1 MKKTIISAALLS
13 LTTFAA
19 LANNSTQTYDVVR
32 GSAETFSVSQ
42 TEQLGQ
48 FRAVLMLN
56 RGSWY
61 QRGSRFSRLG
71 LVLDGVIKGVLNP
84 DFTLT
89 HSFVNNNRTGVL
101 YTAHDSVTTIFAGD
115 PTCQNG
121 TGSTPFEVEEI
132 LNIVAG
138 TGIYADV
145 EAGSFMILRG
155 VINNCPSLPEYGQN
169 TFEII
174 DGSVTFADNSM

>member
-1 MKKTIISAALLS
+1 MKKTLISAALLS
-13 LTTFAA
+13 LTSFAA
-19 LANNSTQTYDVVR
+19 LAHNSTQTYDVVR

-42 TEQLGQ
+42 TEQLGK
-48 FRAVLMLN
+48 FRAVLMTN
-56 RGSWY
+56 RGSWHH
-61 QRGSRFSRLG
+61 RTSRFNRLG

-101 YTAHDSVTTIFAGD
+101 YTEHDSITTIFAGD

-132 LNIVAG
+132 LNIVGG

-145 EAGSFMILRG
+145 EAGSFMVLRG
-155 VINNCPSLPEYGQN
+155 VINNCPSLPAYGQN

-174 DGSVTFADNSM
+174 DGSVTFAQ